1 KRAGFPHSEI
11 RGSKGARPS
20 PRLFAACHVLHR
32 LSVPRHPPNA
42 LKRLIRS
49 PSIAHREQSLHRRP
63 QKPRLKTQ
71 HFIFVLPAWPMTIRL
86 LVQRPISRSSAQHKP
101 TAANGQSHS
110 YPQCKTTE
118 VTNRKTNLRSRPR
131 PIPVLFPRKRRSR
144 LLLVE
149 PPSRRSP
156 VGSGG
161 AAFSKKSGRLWWS
174 RPGSNRRPPACK
186 AGALPAELRPRD
198 QTTAD
203 GRHRTQLIA
212 ASPRLRL
219 IHMGPS
225 SVLCSASSD
234 TWWAREDLNFRPHAY
249 QARALTN

>member
-1 KRAGFPHSEI
+1 
-11 RGSKGARPS
+11 
-20 PRLFAACHVLHR
+20 
-32 LSVPRHPPNA
+32 VPRHPPNA

-49 PSIAHREQSLHRRP
+49 PSIAHREQSLHPRP
-63 QKPRLKTQ
+63 QKPRLNTQ
-71 HFIFVLPAWPMTIRL
+71 HFILVLPAWPMTIRL

-118 VTNRKTNLRSRPR
+118 VTNRKTKLRSRPR

-149 PPSRRSP
+149 PPSRRSL

-174 RPGSNRRPPACK
+174 RLLEEVWSALVEPTGIEPVTSCLQSRR
-186 AGALPAELRPRD
+186 
-198 QTTAD
+198 
-203 GRHRTQLIA
+203 
-212 ASPRLRL
+212 SP
-219 IHMGPS
+219 S
-225 SVLCSASSD
+225 
-234 TWWAREDLNFRPHAY
+234 
-249 QARALTN
+249 

>member
-49 PSIAHREQSLHRRP
+49 PSIAHRDQSRHPRP
-63 QKPRLKTQ
+63 QKPPLNTQ
-71 HFIFVLPAWPMTIRL
+71 HFILVLPAWPMTIRL

-118 VTNRKTNLRSRPR
+118 VTNRKTKLRSRPR

-149 PPSRRSP
+149 PPSRRSL

-161 AAFSKKSGRLWWS
+161 ADRDRTGDLLLAKQALSQLSYGPGIRRQQTDDTGRNS
-174 RPGSNRRPPACK
+174 
-186 AGALPAELRPRD
+186 LPLPRVF
-198 QTTAD
+198 A
-203 GRHRTQLIA
+203 
-212 ASPRLRL
+212 
-219 IHMGPS
+219 
-225 SVLCSASSD
+225 
-234 TWWAREDLNFRPHAY
+234 
-249 QARALTN
+249 